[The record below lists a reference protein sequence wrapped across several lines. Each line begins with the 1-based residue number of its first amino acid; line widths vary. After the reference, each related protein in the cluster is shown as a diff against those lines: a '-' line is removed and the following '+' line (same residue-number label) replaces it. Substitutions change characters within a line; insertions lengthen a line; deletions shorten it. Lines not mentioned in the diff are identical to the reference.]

1 MPAKSCTAGSS
12 GKIRLRSAGNYWT
25 LSGKGNQGDLSGRLL
40 NMRQRNRLNMMILGA
55 LLGFAAFA
63 VSACG
68 TSGSTSAQPSVNLTP
83 STSPLSTTIDA
94 PTDPSPA
101 LKPTDL
107 VASAVTGFGEH
118 GEVGISI
125 YVFANGRVLA
135 TDTDAPWRF
144 SEFTIKP
151 ALVDDLRTL
160 GAQRNLLALRNAGQP
175 GITDQDSLV
184 IQLRGPNELITQRV
198 YAPGETAGLTTDEV
212 STRNDVDAFA
222 DALRKL
228 PDLPADELLDPMH
241 TYIPQ
246 QLVVNAYPVLPTDP
260 NAEVTSPPSTIDWGG
275 SRPIDETFGTS
286 DCITMTG
293 ADAEW
298 IRTQAK
304 GSSQPVFVE
313 SNLVGVPVIR
323 FVAESTETYLY
334 NCITDR
340 GSPAV
345 TKWPADTRT
354 TASPPQRWAAERV
367 LHQYAYAE
375 KLGEYRSSARLTYL
389 ELGYAKVT
397 VNGRQFVDLVGTD
410 QDSSTGPFQVA
421 IRVDLTTGK
430 VAEFEVS

>member
-1 MPAKSCTAGSS
+1 
-12 GKIRLRSAGNYWT
+12 
-25 LSGKGNQGDLSGRLL
+25 
-40 NMRQRNRLNMMILGA
+40 MRRHNRLNTMILSA
-55 LLGFAAFA
+55 FLGFAAVA
-63 VSACG
+63 ATACG
-68 TSGSTSAQPSVNLTP
+68 TSRSTTAQPSVTLTS
-83 STSPLSTTIDA
+83 STSPLSTTADA
-94 PTDPSPA
+94 PTDSSPA

-135 TDTDAPWRF
+135 TEANAPWRF

-160 GAQRNLLALRNAGQP
+160 GAKRNLLVLREAGQP

-228 PDLPADELLDPMH
+228 PDLPTDELLDPIH

-260 NAEVTSPPSTIDWGG
+260 NAEVTSPPSTIPWGG
-275 SRPIDETFGTS
+275 SRPINETFAN

-293 ADAEW
+293 TDAEW

-313 SNLVGVPVIR
+313 SNLVGMPVIR
-323 FVAESTETYLY
+323 LVAESTETYLY

-389 ELGYAKVT
+389 GLRYAQVT

-410 QDSSTGPFQVA
+410 QDSSTGPFEVA
-421 IRVDLTTGK
+421 IRVDLTTGN
-430 VAEFEVS
+430 VTEFEVS